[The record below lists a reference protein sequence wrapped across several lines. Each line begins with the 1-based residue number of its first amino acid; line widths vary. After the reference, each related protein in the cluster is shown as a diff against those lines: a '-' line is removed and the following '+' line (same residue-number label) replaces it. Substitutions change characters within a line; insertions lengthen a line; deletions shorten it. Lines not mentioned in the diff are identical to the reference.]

1 MYFVLY
7 YLTDIFKK
15 KVSNIKTGRKK
26 IQCIWSTTWDPNFYL
41 FFQENISISR
51 KQFKD
56 SVTEL
61 NPFVSPVGLHAIIYE
76 YTWWMDPNNKSALID
91 AIDKMV
97 GDYQFTCP
105 VQEFAQ
111 RYGKK
116 RLWLSQNLAKKTH
129 EIISYIPYWWFNF
142 SCTLCVLKNPNN
154 FLYFSRYAETFN
166 DVYLY
171 YFEHRASNNPWPSW
185 TGVLHGDEIDYIFG
199 TPLNDTFG
207 FNDKEKQLS
216 RDMMTYWANFAR
228 TG

>member
-1 MYFVLY
+1 MIFLLCNLTTISLFFSGTNLNEGMYFVLY

-15 KVSNIKTGRKK
+15 KVSNVKTGRKK
-26 IQCIWSTTWDPNFYL
+26 IQCIWSTTWDPNFYF

-76 YTWWMDPNNKSALID
+76 YTWWMDPSNKSALID

-116 RLWLSQNLAKKTH
+116 RLWLSQNLTK
-129 EIISYIPYWWFNF
+129 
-142 SCTLCVLKNPNN
+142 
-154 FLYFSRYAETFN
+154 
-166 DVYLY
+166 
-171 YFEHRASNNPWPSW
+171 
-185 TGVLHGDEIDYIFG
+185 
-199 TPLNDTFG
+199 
-207 FNDKEKQLS
+207 
-216 RDMMTYWANFAR
+216 
-228 TG
+228 

>member
-1 MYFVLY
+1 MIFLLCNLTTICLFFFRNQFKRRNVFRFILPHRYLQKKGKLY
-7 YLTDIFKK
+7 KNRYKKNTMCLKHYLRPQFL
-15 KVSNIKTGRKK
+15 
-26 IQCIWSTTWDPNFYL
+26 FF

-76 YTWWMDPNNKSALID
+76 YTWWMDPSNKSALID

-116 RLWLSQNLAKKTH
+116 RLWGCPK
-129 EIISYIPYWWFNF
+129 F
-142 SCTLCVLKNPNN
+142 
-154 FLYFSRYAETFN
+154 
-166 DVYLY
+166 
-171 YFEHRASNNPWPSW
+171 
-185 TGVLHGDEIDYIFG
+185 
-199 TPLNDTFG
+199 
-207 FNDKEKQLS
+207 
-216 RDMMTYWANFAR
+216 
-228 TG
+228 

>member
-15 KVSNIKTGRKK
+15 KVSNIKTGTKK
-26 IQCIWSTTWDPNFYL
+26 NTMCLKHYL
-41 FFQENISISR
+41 KPQFLFFFQENISISR

-76 YTWWMDPNNKSALID
+76 YTWWMDPSNKSALID

-116 RLWLSQNLAKKTH
+116 RLWGRPKFWPKK
-129 EIISYIPYWWFNF
+129 
-142 SCTLCVLKNPNN
+142 LMK
-154 FLYFSRYAETFN
+154 
-166 DVYLY
+166 
-171 YFEHRASNNPWPSW
+171 
-185 TGVLHGDEIDYIFG
+185 
-199 TPLNDTFG
+199 
-207 FNDKEKQLS
+207 
-216 RDMMTYWANFAR
+216 
-228 TG
+228 

>member
-15 KVSNIKTGRKK
+15 KVSYIKTGRKK
-26 IQCIWSTTWDPNFYL
+26 IQCIWSTTWDPNFYF

-76 YTWWMDPNNKSALID
+76 YTWWMDPSNKSALID

-111 RYGKK
+111 RYIWKK
-116 RLWLSQNLAKKTH
+116 EALVVPNSGQKNSWNNT
-129 EIISYIPYWWFNF
+129 IPYHTDD
-142 SCTLCVLKNPNN
+142 SISV
-154 FLYFSRYAETFN
+154 A
-166 DVYLY
+166 
-171 YFEHRASNNPWPSW
+171 
-185 TGVLHGDEIDYIFG
+185 
-199 TPLNDTFG
+199 
-207 FNDKEKQLS
+207 LS
-216 RDMMTYWANFAR
+216 VS
-228 TG
+228 